1 MIKYSKSIIC
11 ASAIAIFSFGVQTE
25 TNAQFGQTTF
35 EVTQNGKKLK
45 HAFAG
50 GLSTPQFSEADLNQD
65 GKQDLVVFDRVGY
78 QVLPFLNMGTAGKAD
93 YQYAPEFVS
102 SFPPLIEWVLL
113 RDYDGDG
120 IMDLF
125 GYWDAGFLDAMMVY
139 KGFYVNKKLNFKRVK
154 LSGYFE
160 NVISFKP
167 DGTQPAVNLYVTGQD
182 IPDINDIDGDGDL
195 DIVTFANG
203 GGRMELYKN
212 FSVEKGWKRDSFVY
226 LLTDN
231 CWGKMYE
238 SGLSKAVTL
247 SSSADKCASFKTS
260 QIADRDAL
268 HAGSTVLTYDMDN
281 DGDKEVLLGDIS
293 FKNINLVIN
302 GGNKNA
308 AFFTSQVNNFPAE
321 SSTPVDLDI
330 FPASFM
336 LDLNNDGK
344 RDYIAAP
351 NNSNSSEDQ
360 NTGWFYEN
368 VGTNQAPKFAF
379 RQKNFLSEDMV
390 DLGSYSTPT
399 IGDLTGD
406 GLEDLV
412 VGVGNRYVSPTTT
425 EARLVFYKNVG
436 IQGSPKF
443 ELVDDNWLNFKDYSN
458 STFLFTPHL
467 GDLDSDGD
475 LDLLVGEYNGKL
487 FYAQN
492 TAGKGNSAVFATTK
506 PEYLGIDAGQQ
517 SAPCIV
523 DLNNDGL
530 NDLVIGERNGKF
542 RFYPNTGTVGS
553 PKFEIDYKKA
563 PNIAEF
569 GQVQTMPSTYITGY
583 AQPSIIKLKD
593 KFLLIS
599 GSELGNIYQFE
610 GDYKNLSGKFKESKM
625 IPNFTNSGGVYNVL
639 AFSTFNNKTD
649 NYKVISGNQRGGLTA
664 YTLNFTSAGTSV
676 SAKNTIETL
685 DVLVYPNPSTSQLNI
700 RLPEQNKSYNIQII
714 NSLGQVVKIQQSMI
728 ADFAIDINDL
738 ANGLYFL
745 KINNGTQAAV
755 LRFEKVN

>member
-1 MIKYSKSIIC
+1 MIKSIIC
-11 ASAIAIFSFGVQTE
+11 ASAIALFSFGIQTK
-25 TNAQFGQTTF
+25 TNAQFGQTSF

-50 GLSTPQFSEADLNQD
+50 GLNAPQFSEADLNQD
-65 GKQDLVVFDRVGY
+65 GKQDLVVFDRIGY
-78 QVLPFLNMGTAGKAD
+78 QVLPFLNMGAAGKSD
-93 YQYAPEFVS
+93 YQYAPEYASV
-102 SFPPLIEWVLL
+102 FPTLNEWVLL

-125 GYWDAGFLDAMMVY
+125 GYWDVGFLDAIMIY

-154 LSGYFE
+154 LSGFFE

-167 DGTQPAVNLYVTGQD
+167 DATQPAVNLYVTGQD

-203 GGRMELYKN
+203 GGRVELYKN
-212 FSVEKGWKRDSFVY
+212 YSVEKGWKRDSFVY
-226 LLTDN
+226 ALADN

-238 SGLSKAVTL
+238 SGLTKAVTL
-247 SSSADKCASFKTS
+247 SAAADKCANFKTT
-260 QIADRDAL
+260 QIAERDGL

-281 DGDKEVLLGDIS
+281 DGDREVLLGDIS
-293 FKNINLVIN
+293 FKNINLVVN

-308 AFFTSQVNNFPAE
+308 AFFTSQVNDFPAE
-321 SSTPVDLDI
+321 ASVHVDMDI
-330 FPASFM
+330 FPAPFM

-344 RDYIAAP
+344 RDFIAAP
-351 NNSNSSEDQ
+351 NNVNSSEDQ
-360 NTGWFYEN
+360 NTGWLYEN
-368 VGTNQAPKFAF
+368 VGTNQLPKFAF
-379 RQKNFLSEDMV
+379 RQKNFLSDDMV
-390 DLGSYSTPT
+390 DLGSYSAPT

-412 VGVGNRYVSPTTT
+412 VGVGNRYVSPTET

-436 IQGSPKF
+436 TQGVPKF
-443 ELVDDNWLNFKDYSN
+443 ELVDDNWLNFKDFSSN
-458 STFLFTPHL
+458 TFLFIPHL
-467 GDLDSDGD
+467 GDLDNDGD

-487 FYAQN
+487 FYAEN
-492 TAGKGNSAVFATTK
+492 TAGKGNVAVFATTK
-506 PEYLGIDAGQQ
+506 SEYLGIDAGQQ

-542 RFYPNTGTVGS
+542 RFYPNIGTAGA
-553 PKFEIDYKKA
+553 PKFQTDYKKA
-563 PNIAEF
+563 PNIAEL
-569 GQVQTMPSTYITGY
+569 GQVQTMPSNYITGY

-593 KFLLIS
+593 KFLLLS
-599 GSELGNIYQFE
+599 GSELGKVYQFE
-610 GDYKNLSGKFKESKM
+610 GDYKDLNGKFKETKT
-625 IPNFTNSGGVYNVL
+625 IPNLDVSGGDYNVL

-649 NYKVISGNQRGGLTA
+649 NYKLISGNQRGGLTA

-676 SAKNTIETL
+676 SAKNPIETL
-685 DVLVYPNPSTSQLNI
+685 DVLLYPNPSADKLNI
-700 RLPEQNKSYNIQII
+700 QLPSQNAIYNMQVI
-714 NSLGQVVKIQQSMI
+714 NNLGQIVKVQKST
-728 ADFAIDINDL
+728 ASDFSIDINDL

-745 KINNGTQAAV
+745 KINNGIQAAV
-755 LRFEKVN
+755 VRFEKVN